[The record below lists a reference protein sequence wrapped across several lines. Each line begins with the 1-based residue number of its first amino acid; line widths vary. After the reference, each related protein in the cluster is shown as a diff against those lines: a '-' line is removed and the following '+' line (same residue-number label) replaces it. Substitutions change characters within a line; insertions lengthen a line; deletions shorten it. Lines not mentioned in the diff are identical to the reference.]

1 MKTHINRQAVKRY
14 AKDVAQERHH
24 KFTRVAE
31 GFFAKCEGQLRRFI
45 REQIH
50 RLPSAG
56 KTIQLLAL
64 ALVVTGCTKSG
75 PDMGPVGAGLSVI
88 GLGIVIASVVR
99 ALLRP
104 RGGRDE

>member
-1 MKTHINRQAVKRY
+1 MKTLINRQAVKRY
-14 AKDVAQERHH
+14 AKSVADERHH
-24 KFTRVAE
+24 KFTRVAD
-31 GFFAKCEGQLRRFI
+31 GFFAKCEGHLRRFI

-64 ALVVTGCTKSG
+64 ALALTGCAKSG

-88 GLGIVIASVVR
+88 GLGIVIGAVIL

-104 RGGRDE
+104 KGGGNG